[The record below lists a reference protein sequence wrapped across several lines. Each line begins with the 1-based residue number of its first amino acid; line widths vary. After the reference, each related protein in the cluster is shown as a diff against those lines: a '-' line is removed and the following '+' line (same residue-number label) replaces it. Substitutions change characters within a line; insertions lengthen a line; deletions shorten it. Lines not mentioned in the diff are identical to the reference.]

1 MNLRQQRVL
10 QALRRVVNFGGANTG
25 IIPAPVG
32 SPSGW
37 SPLTR
42 QHDTVSTIVTQVT
55 DAASEQGRQATNATL
70 AATSEPSLRTA
81 LREEMRT
88 VTQVAHA
95 LKKSVPGIGVLKM
108 PSSGMQVEALLKY
121 ADTLTKQASTFES
134 VLIEHGLPADFIA
147 QLNGAI
153 AALEAS
159 VDSRGTA
166 HTELVSATKQVAVG
180 LLQGVQY
187 VHIMD
192 AALTKTLKSDPAKLA
207 QWKTAKRTTTKGVT
221 NSNSNSATASPVA
234 QPTLT
239 LATPAPVTP
248 PPTTQADTKA
258 A

>member
-1 MNLRQQRVL
+1 MNLHQQRVL
-10 QALRRVVNFGGANTG
+10 QALRRVVNFGAANTG

-55 DAASEQGRQATNATL
+55 NAASEQGRQATNATL
-70 AATSEPSLRTA
+70 AATSEPSLRTT
-81 LREEMRT
+81 LREEMHA
-88 VTQVAHA
+88 VTQVAQE

-108 PSSGMQVEALLKY
+108 PSPGMQVEELLKY
-121 ADTLTKQASTFES
+121 ADTLTKQAATFEA
-134 VLIEHGLPADFIA
+134 VLIDHGLPADFIA

-153 AALEAS
+153 ATLEAS

-166 HTELVSATKQVAVG
+166 RAELASATKQVAVG

-187 VHIMD
+187 VRIMD
-192 AALTKTLKSDPAKLA
+192 AALTKALKSDPPKLA
-207 QWKTAKRTTTKGVT
+207 LWKTARRTTTKGVT
-221 NSNSNSATASPVA
+221 NSNSNPATASVLV
-234 QPTLT
+234 QPALT
-239 LATPAPVTP
+239 LATPAPATP
-248 PPTTQADTKA
+248 APTAQADTRA